1 MSGRLKVLISAYACE
16 PGKGSEPEVGWQ
28 WSLQMARFH
37 DVLVLTRA
45 NNRLAIESALKTFE
59 PGQPRPAFA
68 YHDEAPFLLDL
79 KKTLHA
85 TKLYY
90 LFWQRSARDVVAQ
103 LHEAHR
109 FDLFH
114 HVTFAGFRYPTA
126 VWGHGVPCVWGPI
139 GGIES
144 VPTAL
149 LPWRHLKS
157 LIHEIGR
164 NTNNLLQ
171 AAPFHMLP
179 RRARVSTLILASTF
193 EMQRTFSR
201 LGFETR
207 VMPTIGLN
215 PRELPEPA
223 QRHGN
228 TGPLKLLFVGNV
240 ITLKGID
247 LAIRAL
253 KESGSGATLT
263 LIGDGDFSGGARRL
277 VSRLQLEGQVSFLGR
292 LPRAEVLKRY
302 SEYDVFIFPSLHD
315 TGGYAVIEAMFYELP
330 VICLK
335 CGGPAV
341 TVDED
346 CGMRIPLGARQEV
359 VSNLAAAIR
368 QYGEDRA
375 LIRRHGRASR
385 EKVLRDYDWTKK
397 GEQMNEVYKQAVERA
412 NSPKAGSRAT
422 GGYSGLGSTTTFLH
436 RMFSFRGLLITLLAL
451 FFVGMLGFA
460 SLTHLRNKAQ
470 EIVDDTLPGLA
481 YAGAANNSMAEGF
494 DRTLMML
501 IADTA
506 EERSALIRDIERFNR
521 RTTTLLR
528 AYSQSIFSPEDRL
541 NFDEVA
547 TRRER
552 YQEIRR
558 KVIALANER
567 RRDAISLCNG
577 QLVPAYT
584 SYKQAA
590 EKLLAYNMKQS
601 EERGKTIMTV
611 CSATQVLVAI
621 IGIGIFILGFLIGLF
636 K

>member
-1 MSGRLKVLISAYACE
+1 M
-16 PGKGSEPEVGWQ
+16 
-28 WSLQMARFH
+28 
-37 DVLVLTRA
+37 
-45 NNRLAIESALKTFE
+45 
-59 PGQPRPAFA
+59 
-68 YHDEAPFLLDL
+68 
-79 KKTLHA
+79 
-85 TKLYY
+85 
-90 LFWQRSARDVVAQ
+90 
-103 LHEAHR
+103 
-109 FDLFH
+109 
-114 HVTFAGFRYPTA
+114 
-126 VWGHGVPCVWGPI
+126 
-139 GGIES
+139 
-144 VPTAL
+144 
-149 LPWRHLKS
+149 
-157 LIHEIGR
+157 GR
-164 NTNNLLQ
+164 NANNLLQ

-179 RRARVSTLILASTF
+179 RRARVSTLILASTY
-193 EMQRTFSR
+193 EMQRTFAR

-223 QRHGN
+223 RQGSS
-228 TGPLKLLFVGNV
+228 TEPLKLLFVGNV

-247 LAIRAL
+247 LAIHAL
-253 KESGSGATLT
+253 KESDCNASLT
-263 LIGDGDFSGGARRL
+263 LVGDGDFLPAARRL
-277 VSRLQLEGQVSFLGR
+277 VSRLGLERQVSFPGR

-330 VICLK
+330 VICLN

-341 TVDED
+341 TVDDD
-346 CGMRIPLGARQEV
+346 CGVRIPLGTRQEV
-359 VSNLAAAIR
+359 ISNLAGAIR
-368 QYGEDRA
+368 KYAEDRHLA
-375 LIRRHGRASR
+375 QQHGRGGR
-385 EKVLRDYDWTKK
+385 QKVLRDYDWNKK
-397 GEQMNEVYKQAVERA
+397 GEQMNEVYKQTVARA
-412 NSPKAGSRAT
+412 GSPEGGSRAA
-422 GGYSGLGSTTTFLH
+422 GRYSGLGSTTTFLH

-481 YAGAANNSMAEGF
+481 FAGAANNSMAEGF

-501 IADTA
+501 IADTPD
-506 EERSALIRDIERFNR
+506 ERSALVRDIDRFNR

-547 TRRER
+547 ARRES

-567 RRDAISLCNG
+567 RRDAIHVCNDE
-577 QLVPAYT
+577 LVPAYT
-584 SYKQAA
+584 SYKHAA
-590 EKLLAYNMKQS
+590 EKLLAFNMRQS

-611 CSATQVLVAI
+611 CTATQVLVAI